1 MSKIHQAIRKLENK
15 SPESSQRLSTQRE
28 ILEDITKF
36 ISPLPRNDQEQ
47 AKPEQSQEGHLFEIA
62 EDHRSIK
69 LSAYSNSHLVALSSP
84 KSLPSEQYRALRT
97 KIFHMQQ
104 ERELKSLL
112 ITSAGISDGKTLT
125 AINLALTM
133 ALEIDCK
140 VLLIEG
146 DLRRPSFQKYL
157 ELPNLPG
164 LSHHLLGQRSAGE
177 VIHPTDMKNFCFVA
191 AGMIPEN
198 PVELLNSQRMQDF
211 LADCTRQFD
220 WVIVDAPPVLALADA
235 DLLATKVDGVIFVVR
250 PGHTQADMLANS
262 MESLKGKNL
271 LGTVLNSYSDK
282 EISKYSEYYSHESSS
297 S

>member
-1 MSKIHQAIRKLENK
+1 MSKIHQAIRKLEANK
-15 SPESSQRLSTQRE
+15 SSDGSQRQSTQRE

-36 ISPLPRNDQEQ
+36 ILPLPTNDREQ
-47 AKPEQSQEGHLFEIA
+47 AEPKRSQDEHLLRMADNKSVRLRE
-62 EDHRSIK
+62 H
-69 LSAYSNSHLVALSSP
+69 SNSHLVALSSP
-84 KSLPSEQYRALRT
+84 KSLPSEQYRALKT

-140 VLLIEG
+140 VLLVEG
-146 DLRRPSFQKYL
+146 DLRRPSFQKYM
-157 ELPNLPG
+157 ELPTLLG
-164 LSHHLLGQRSAGE
+164 LSHHLLGQCSERDI
-177 VIHPTDMKNFCFVA
+177 IHTTDLKNFCIVA

-198 PVELLNSQRMQDF
+198 PVELLNSQRMLDF
-211 LADCTRQFD
+211 LAGTTRQFD

-235 DLLATKVDGVIFVVR
+235 DLLATKVDGVVFVVR
-250 PGHTQADMLANS
+250 PGHTRADMLAKS

-271 LGTVLNSYSDK
+271 LGTVLNSYSDRQMG
-282 EISKYSEYYSHESSS
+282 KYSEYYSHESSS
-297 S
+297 G